1 MFILD
6 DDENGIDDT
15 DGKMSASNSFAF
27 SDSELH
33 RDLTRTRCNRD
44 HSSIESP
51 NEAIDE
57 VSAGKNFNI
66 HRMASSKSRSGGRNE
81 SKRITMLA
89 SVENLQEEVDQK
101 MDFLIKI
108 DSNKKMRSD
117 HVHSW
122 TLKFLQADME
132 KKV

>member
-1 MFILD
+1 
-6 DDENGIDDT
+6 
-15 DGKMSASNSFAF
+15 
-27 SDSELH
+27 
-33 RDLTRTRCNRD
+33 
-44 HSSIESP
+44 
-51 NEAIDE
+51 
-57 VSAGKNFNI
+57 
-66 HRMASSKSRSGGRNE
+66 
-81 SKRITMLA
+81 MLA